1 MQSIGRINWEKCNAI
16 RRTAIGKSAINQL
29 GEMQCNQKKSIGR
42 SAINQKNIDRDEI
55 NQTEEKA
62 TN

>member
-1 MQSIGRINWEKCNAI
+1 
-16 RRTAIGKSAINQL
+16 
-29 GEMQCNQKKSIGR
+29 MQCNQKKSIGR
-42 SAINQKNIDRDEI
+42 SAINQKNIDMDEI